1 MLAIEIQ
8 MGATNS
14 YRNKNQVLYFMLA
27 IVIQVAALVYIQGL
41 PFMFTST
48 CTTLWSHT
56 NDGCRWFG
64 VRPLVC

>member
-1 MLAIEIQ
+1 
-8 MGATNS
+8 
-14 YRNKNQVLYFMLA
+14 MLA

-56 NDGCRWFG
+56 NDGPDG
-64 VRPLVC
+64 LVLGLLSVDMACLLILPTHAMYICICTGFT